1 MASYNT
7 NEFKNGLK
15 IMLDGDPC
23 TITENIL
30 VKPGKGQ
37 AFNRVKV
44 KNLKTGRT
52 LERTFKTTESVEAAD
67 VEDRDVEFLYTDGE
81 YWHFMEPESYEQHAA
96 DKVAVGDAAKWIKGQ
111 EACVMTLWNGTPLS
125 ITPPNF
131 VELSVSQTDPGL
143 KGDTAQGGSK
153 PATLE
158 TGAEVKVPLFID
170 EGDVLKIDT
179 RTGEYVS
186 RA

>member
-23 TITENIL
+23 SITENIL

-52 LERTFKTTESVEAAD
+52 L
-67 VEDRDVEFLYTDGE
+67 
-81 YWHFMEPESYEQHAA
+81 
-96 DKVAVGDAAKWIKGQ
+96 
-111 EACVMTLWNGTPLS
+111 
-125 ITPPNF
+125 
-131 VELSVSQTDPGL
+131 
-143 KGDTAQGGSK
+143 
-153 PATLE
+153 
-158 TGAEVKVPLFID
+158 
-170 EGDVLKIDT
+170 
-179 RTGEYVS
+179 
-186 RA
+186 